1 MTDSADERKIKVE
14 HFHNLIA
21 VALSDG
27 ILDDEEKEFLYER
40 ANEIGFPKEEVD
52 NVMQNAGELEFLI
65 PMNKVDREEQLGDA
79 VYMTMVDG
87 EIHEKEY
94 NLCLRLAEKLE
105 LDKNYLDHII
115 DLSQRLSRS

>member
-1 MTDSADERKIKVE
+1 MTDSAEERKIKVE

-27 ILDDEEKEFLYER
+27 ILDDDEKEFLYER
-40 ANEIGFPKEEVD
+40 ATEIGFPKEEVD
-52 NVMQNAGELEFLI
+52 NVLQNASELEFLI

>member
-1 MTDSADERKIKVE
+1 MTETNDERKIKIE
-14 HFHNLIA
+14 HFSNLIA
-21 VALSDG
+21 VALSDD
-27 ILDDEEKEFLYER
+27 ILDDEEVEFLHER
-40 ANEIGFPKEEVD
+40 ATEIGIPQDEVD
-52 NVMQNAGELEFLI
+52 RILQNAGELEFLI

-115 DLSQRLSRS
+115 DLSQRLSKS

>member
-1 MTDSADERKIKVE
+1 MTDASNERKIKVE

-27 ILDDEEKEFLYER
+27 MLDDEEKEFLYER
-40 ANEIGFPKEEVD
+40 AIEIGFPTEEVD
-52 NVMQNAGELEFLI
+52 SVLKNAGELEFLI
-65 PMNKVDREEQLGDA
+65 PMNKIDREEQLGDA

-87 EIHEKEY
+87 EIHEREY
-94 NLCLRLAEKLE
+94 NLCLLLAEKLE

>member
-1 MTDSADERKIKVE
+1 MAESSDERKIKVE

-40 ANEIGFPKEEVD
+40 AIEIGYPVEEVD
-52 NVMQNAGELEFLI
+52 KIIENAGELEFLI
-65 PMNKVDREEQLGDA
+65 PMNKIDREEQLGDA

-115 DLSQRLSRS
+115 DLSQRLSKS

>member
-1 MTDSADERKIKVE
+1 MTDSTEERKIKVE

-21 VALSDG
+21 VALADG
-27 ILDDEEKEFLYER
+27 ILDDEEKKFLYER
-40 ANEIGFPKEEVD
+40 ATEIGFPQEEVD
-52 NVMQNAGELEFLI
+52 KVLQNSNELEFLI
-65 PMNKVDREEQLGDA
+65 PMNKIEREEQLGDA

-115 DLSQRLSRS
+115 DLSQRLSK

>member
-1 MTDSADERKIKVE
+1 MTDSTNDHKIKVE
-14 HFHNLIA
+14 HFQNLIA

-27 ILDDEEKEFLYER
+27 VLDEEEKEFLNER
-40 ANEIGFPKEEVD
+40 ATEIGFPQEEV
-52 NVMQNAGELEFLI
+52 NHIIENAGELEFLI
-65 PMNKVDREEQLGDA
+65 PMNKIDREDQLGDA

-115 DLSQRLSRS
+115 DLSQRLSNS

>member
-1 MTDSADERKIKVE
+1 MTDSANDRKIKVE
-14 HFHNLIA
+14 HFQNLIA

-27 ILDDEEKEFLYER
+27 VLDEEEKEFLNER
-40 ANEIGFPKEEVD
+40 ALEIGFPQDEV
-52 NVMQNAGELEFLI
+52 NRIIENAGELEFLI
-65 PMNKVDREEQLGDA
+65 PMNKIDREDQLGDA

-115 DLSQRLSRS
+115 DLSQRLSNS

>member
-1 MTDSADERKIKVE
+1 MTDSANDRKIKVE
-14 HFHNLIA
+14 HFQNLIA

-27 ILDDEEKEFLYER
+27 VLDEEEKEFLNER
-40 ANEIGFPKEEVD
+40 ASEIGFPQDEV
-52 NVMQNAGELEFLI
+52 NRIIENAGELEFLI
-65 PMNKVDREEQLGDA
+65 PMNKIDREDQLGDA

-115 DLSQRLSRS
+115 DLSQKLSNS

>member
-1 MTDSADERKIKVE
+1 MTDSANDRKIKVE
-14 HFHNLIA
+14 HFQDLIA

-27 ILDDEEKEFLYER
+27 VLDEEEKEFLNER
-40 ANEIGFPKEEVD
+40 ASEIGFPQDEV
-52 NVMQNAGELEFLI
+52 NRIIENAGELEFLI
-65 PMNKVDREEQLGDA
+65 PMNKIDREDQLGDA

-115 DLSQRLSRS
+115 DLSQKLSNS

>member
-1 MTDSADERKIKVE
+1 MTDSANDRKIKVE
-14 HFHNLIA
+14 HFQNLIA

-27 ILDDEEKEFLYER
+27 VLDEEEKEFLNER
-40 ANEIGFPKEEVD
+40 ATEIGFPQDEVTRIIE
-52 NVMQNAGELEFLI
+52 NAGELEFLI
-65 PMNKVDREEQLGDA
+65 PMNKIDREDQLGDA

-87 EIHEKEY
+87 EIHDKEY